1 MLDITLHVLLAS
13 LFTVGIRWTQT
24 RVDYD
29 VMAVG
34 ATNYIAAGVL
44 GVVVLAISGA
54 WRLEWSWPAVVTG
67 GALGS
72 SYFIAFFLLLGTLR
86 MRGAAIAGA
95 LSRLAVTIPIGL
107 AVLAWNE
114 RPSVAQ
120 WVGIGVSAAAVL
132 LMNAPQRESNE
143 TRSWRGTLILS
154 LFFLFVGAS
163 FASQEVFAHTATP
176 DHLPVFLAAGFLMA
190 SLGSVGLLI
199 QRRVIPSWRELGAG
213 VLIGACN
220 ALQVVFLLRT
230 LERLP
235 AFLTFAISSAG
246 GLLVTAAMA
255 VGMLGERLAPRRT
268 GGVALAAAALVLLQ
282 AR

>member
-114 RPSVAQ
+114 RPSLAQ

-163 FASQEVFAHTATP
+163 FTSQEVFAHTATP